1 MWKSILLHLCC
12 VCCLSFTAG
21 GQNSRVVDSLLRAI
35 DGLPE
40 GERFP
45 IYFDLAFEYI
55 DRDNQRALDFIFQAE
70 DAALLSGDSLSIVKS
85 KRVKGQ
91 LLYLLER
98 TLEANDVLS
107 DVLPIAFRNGFE
119 REMLFIEITRGK
131 TFLFHGKYDSALQVY
146 FMAFDLATRLTDKA
160 SVTLMLH
167 NIGIAYYKLK
177 DYEKGLD
184 YFLKSLSSENSVPN
198 VPFYFY
204 TNIGLCYFYLNDLY
218 KARLYVEKS
227 LKGCGVDCPRRSRIN
242 IEYALGLISQGE
254 NHAGLAEQH
263 FLKSYSLA
271 KMCNDTRFQFDN
283 VYLLSQMY
291 IAKKVFK
298 KAEFYLIEAEAI
310 IKPSTPFNLE
320 KIKIYSQFSEL
331 YRLTRN
337 HERASHYQNKY
348 IQLKDSIY
356 NEELTNGLMRTEAA
370 FLERENKVKIL
381 AQQEVIALK
390 EEIIYRKTIV
400 NILASSF
407 GLVMLIFLI
416 TSLKGYRDKKNMNLL
431 LDQKVEERTREL
443 QVIRNELLHA
453 LGERD
458 ARINHTLSDITE
470 AVKNIKSLCYL
481 GMKDVSEPIA
491 LSYMQRIDKVTGR
504 LVNW

>member
-1 MWKSILLHLCC
+1 MRKSFLLHLCWA
-12 VCCLSFTAG
+12 CCLSLTVC
-21 GQNSRVVDSLLRAI
+21 GQNSRVVDSLLRAAE
-35 DGLPE
+35 GRPE

-55 DRDNQRALDFIFQAE
+55 DRDNQRALDFIFHAE
-70 DAALLSGDSLSIVKS
+70 HEALLSGDSLSIVKS

-107 DVLPIAFRNGFE
+107 EVLPIAFRNGFE
-119 REMLFIEITRGK
+119 REMLFIEITRGR
-131 TFLFHGKYDSALQVY
+131 TFLFHGKYDSALRVY
-146 FMAFDLATRLTDKA
+146 FRAFELATRLTDKA
-160 SVTLMLH
+160 NKALMLH

-177 DYEKGLD
+177 DYEKGMD

-198 VPFYFY
+198 GPFYFY

-218 KARLYVEKS
+218 SARLYVEKS
-227 LKGCGVDCPRRSRIN
+227 LKDCGPDCPRRSRIN
-242 IEYALGLISQGE
+242 IEYALGLISRGE
-254 NHAGLAEQH
+254 KNTGLAEQH

-271 KMCNDTRFQFDN
+271 KMCNNTRFQFDN
-283 VYLLSQMY
+283 VYLLSQIY
-291 IAKKVFK
+291 IAQKLFK
-298 KAEFYLIEAEAI
+298 KAEFYLTEAEVI
-310 IKPSTPFNLE
+310 MKPSTPFNLE

-331 YRLTRN
+331 YRITRD
-337 HERASHYQNKY
+337 HEKASHYQNKY

-370 FLERENKVKIL
+370 FLERENKVKIR
-381 AQQEVIALK
+381 AQQEVIVLK

-400 NILASSF
+400 NILAFAF
-407 GLVMLIFLI
+407 GLIMLIFLI
-416 TSLKGYRDKKNMNLL
+416 TILKGYRDKKNMNFL

-443 QVIRNELLHA
+443 HVIRNKLLHA

-458 ARINHTLSDITE
+458 ARINHRLNDITE
-470 AVKNIKSLCYL
+470 TVKSIKGLCYL

-491 LSYMQRIDKVTGR
+491 LSYMQKIDNMTR
-504 LVNW
+504 RFAN